1 MAIKQKHSQI
11 KYMNCKKIVSDM
23 FKCPSNGERYS
34 MQTMQLQYLPKRQTL
49 LTRKSWN
56 IGEYWKSLINMHG
69 FLYTWKNTITVWN
82 FLECNGYI
90 WLGDRTNV
98 FNIKRHLVL
107 PFWEAVEPFNNSPE
121 LFLSALTSQTAT
133 WFHSV
138 IGHSP
143 LSCSHTL
150 AINVAFHYLKKKK
163 KWDTE

>member
-1 MAIKQKHSQI
+1 M
-11 KYMNCKKIVSDM
+11 
-23 FKCPSNGERYS
+23 
-34 MQTMQLQYLPKRQTL
+34 

-163 KWDTE
+163 NGTQNNGFKIEGVGKPRMNGQAKAVTYLWTEHYKKVISPETPSEFSKGQ